1 MCGVLAAL
9 LATVLAACG
18 STSTRGT
25 PARSPIVQSA
35 VAHPDAAQRP
45 VLVYVVRRHWHIDI
59 GFAAA
64 DLVPP
69 LDDLSARFEGLRY
82 ALFGFGDRHYLL
94 AKHHDAP
101 DMLGALWPG
110 PGMMLVTGLD
120 TPPARAFGAAHVIEI
135 TISAAQ
141 ARAAEAYIASSF
153 AGAAAVSAGAPLP
166 KELAP
171 GPYPG
176 SLYFSAVPQYSAFH
190 TCNTWAAGALRAA
203 GLPVRSSLVL
213 FAGQLWRQSARLGV
227 SSSDV
232 SHTGA
237 DCRSGRPPWSSSL
250 AAPPPSSSRAAKGC
264 CC

>member
-1 MCGVLAAL
+1 M
-9 LATVLAACG
+9 
-18 STSTRGT
+18 
-25 PARSPIVQSA
+25 VQSA
-35 VAHPDAAQRP
+35 ATHPDAAQRP

-110 PGMMLVTGLD
+110 PGMLLVTGLD
-120 TPPARAFGAAHVIEI
+120 STPARAFGAAHVIEI
-135 TISAAQ
+135 PISAAQ
-141 ARAAEAYIASSF
+141 ARAAEAYIVSSF
-153 AGAAAVSAGAPLP
+153 GGAAAGAHLP
-166 KELAP
+166 QELAA
-171 GPYPG
+171 GPYQG
-176 SLYFSAVPQYSAFH
+176 SLYFSATPQYSAFH
-190 TCNTWAAGALRAA
+190 TCNTWAAEALRAA
-203 GLPVRSSLVL
+203 GLPVHSTLVL
-213 FAGQLWRQSARLGV
+213 FAGQLWRQSSRLGV

-237 DCRSGRPPWSSSL
+237 DCRFGRPPWSSSL